1 MREDK
6 EMRFCKFC
14 GQEVK
19 DGMSFCP
26 GCGRPCEDGG
36 GAGSGNSFG
45 QAGAGG
51 NQNPKKDWREY
62 LTMENI
68 ERYAPVAALVPVV
81 MMLVVGIV
89 GWLFLLLFGYYGLG
103 YTIGRIIVGL
113 LKFVFCIAV
122 LAAAGGLVYVAVK
135 TKDINLVKVWVA
147 PAATVAAFIS
157 CLGIAFS
164 WTAVAWI
171 FGLISVALGLEMLS
185 RITILGNPMDSAMNP
200 RVAFEMYRQY
210 YRDYRA
216 KYPTTKDLER
226 AGMASPTSSYFDGS
240 GIELF
245 GYTLL
250 AGLVSAVTCGIA
262 APWMIC
268 KIYQWRISHTVINGR
283 RLTFDGSGASLLGHW
298 ILWEILT
305 VITCGIYA
313 FFAHVALRKWELGH
327 TYIDGEPVMPNTV
340 VSSFD
345 GNSFQYFGY
354 SLLGGLL
361 VLLTCGIASPWVMCM
376 LQGWDTKHQIINNR
390 RLTFSG
396 SGLGFLGEWIIIA
409 LLTLITCGLYSS
421 WGIVRMNK
429 YIIRHTDFC

>member
-1 MREDK
+1 
-6 EMRFCKFC
+6 
-14 GQEVK
+14 
-19 DGMSFCP
+19 
-26 GCGRPCEDGG
+26 
-36 GAGSGNSFG
+36 
-45 QAGAGG
+45 
-51 NQNPKKDWREY
+51 
-62 LTMENI
+62 
-68 ERYAPVAALVPVV
+68 
-81 MMLVVGIV
+81 
-89 GWLFLLLFGYYGLG
+89 
-103 YTIGRIIVGL
+103 
-113 LKFVFCIAV
+113 
-122 LAAAGGLVYVAVK
+122 
-135 TKDINLVKVWVA
+135 
-147 PAATVAAFIS
+147 
-157 CLGIAFS
+157 
-164 WTAVAWI
+164 
-171 FGLISVALGLEMLS
+171 
-185 RITILGNPMDSAMNP
+185 
-200 RVAFEMYRQY
+200 
-210 YRDYRA
+210 
-216 KYPTTKDLER
+216 
-226 AGMASPTSSYFDGS
+226 MASPTSSYFDGS

-283 RLTFDGSGASLLGHW
+283 RLTFDGTGASLLGHW

-327 TYIDGEPVMPNTV
+327 TYIDGEPVMPNTGA
-340 VSSFD
+340 SSFD

>member
-36 GAGSGNSFG
+36 GAGPGNSFG

-283 RLTFDGSGASLLGHW
+283 RLTFDGTGASLLGHW

-313 FFAHVALRKWELGH
+313 FLRMSH
-327 TYIDGEPVMPNTV
+327 
-340 VSSFD
+340 
-345 GNSFQYFGY
+345 
-354 SLLGGLL
+354 
-361 VLLTCGIASPWVMCM
+361 
-376 LQGWDTKHQIINNR
+376 
-390 RLTFSG
+390 
-396 SGLGFLGEWIIIA
+396 
-409 LLTLITCGLYSS
+409 
-421 WGIVRMNK
+421 
-429 YIIRHTDFC
+429 